1 MLLLSA
7 SRDARRFA
15 ASARAREEEALSLL
29 ATFKATDTHTHKH
42 TETLYHTPCAL
53 IALFPLFFV
62 DGEKKKNL

>member
-1 MLLLSA
+1 V
-7 SRDARRFA
+7 
-15 ASARAREEEALSLL
+15 SLL